1 MVLSKTFNYAEDVN
15 NPYNFENSKNVIFKY
30 VAHDILNNKLN
41 WMLYNKFFQKFKNDE
56 KTSTD

>member
-41 WMLYNKFFQKFKNDE
+41 
-56 KTSTD
+56 